1 MKHLVSLFLG
11 LLLGSTVVEAQ
22 PQAQTLA
29 PQDFAFGLAVTTTQ
43 AAAAYRF
50 PLPLAVYQTS
60 FRGDLGD
67 LRMFNARGV
76 AVPFSLSRP
85 TAQAQSHKPAIA
97 LPMFPLREG
106 SHVVIDGIHVTI
118 DSPHSAIN
126 LQTDNGST
134 VAMTVNQYILDARTL
149 DAAVSALVLGWSDA
163 AADYTG
169 RVRIEASDDLG
180 SWRTVVAAAP
190 IANLHANGQVL
201 TENRIILTTTAAK
214 YWRLTWLGSP
224 PAFELTSAQA
234 EPTDGI
240 VDPAR
245 SALEVLGKPDPANP
259 TDYLFDLDARPPVSR
274 INMLLPEANTIVD
287 VELSSRRSSR
297 DPWHYVI
304 RAALYRLKTPDA
316 ESQNASLEIPVNA
329 DRYWRARIPRNPIPP
344 QTPLRLHVEW
354 IPNELTFLAQGQG
367 PFLLA
372 YGNATAV
379 SAEVDFS
386 HIPSSIH
393 IAPATTGSPQLLGGP
408 DRLRVKP
415 AAFPWMRGVLWSVL
429 LLAVMILAWM
439 AYRISKDSTPPAE
452 SHEGT

>member
-1 MKHLVSLFLG
+1 MKHLLSLVSG
-11 LLLGSTVVEAQ
+11 LLLGSTVAQAQ
-22 PQAQTLA
+22 PQAQALV
-29 PQDFAFGLAVTTTQ
+29 PRDFAFGLAVATTQ
-43 AAAAYRF
+43 AAPAYRF

-60 FRGDLGD
+60 FRDDLGD
-67 LRMFNARGV
+67 LRMFNARGA

-97 LPMFPLREG
+97 LPLFPLREG
-106 SHVVIDGIHVTI
+106 SHVVIDGIHVSI
-118 DSPHSAIN
+118 DSPHSAIH
-126 LQTDNGST
+126 LQTNNGST
-134 VAMTVNQYILDARTL
+134 VAMTVTQYILDARTL

-163 AADYTG
+163 AADYSG

-190 IANLHANGQVL
+190 IANLHANGQTL
-201 TENRIILTTTAAK
+201 TENRIVLMTTAAK

-234 EPTDGI
+234 EPTDSI
-240 VDPAR
+240 VELAR
-245 SALEVLGKPDPANP
+245 SALEVFGKSDPANP
-259 TDYLFDLDARPPVSR
+259 TDYLFDLGARPPVSR

-287 VELSSRRSSR
+287 VELSSRRSSK

-304 RAALYRLKTPDA
+304 RAAFYRLKTPDA
-316 ESQNASLEIPVNA
+316 ESQNASLEIAANT
-329 DRYWRARIPRNPIPP
+329 DRYWRAKILRNPIPP

-379 SAEVDFS
+379 SAEADFS
-386 HIPSSIH
+386 HLPSSTQ
-393 IAPATTGSPQLLGGP
+393 IAPATVGSPQLLGGP

-429 LLAVMILAWM
+429 VLAVMVLAWM
-439 AYRISKDSTPPAE
+439 AYRISKDSTPSAE
-452 SHEGT
+452 AERVK